1 MTKTNCCVPYCHATS
16 KRHTTLK
23 FYTLPK
29 DAKVRNRWDSSIRN
43 GNLKVNSK
51 GTSVCSLHFCG
62 GRKTYDIN
70 HPTIFPWTS
79 EWEAVVEKYND
90 EVTIQSHDHSY
101 TAKANSPRLLTLDRP
116 KSASKTVR
124 VRHTLNSTHQQEPNV
139 AMNSARKALIP
150 DDSDVQ
156 VPILD
161 LGDTDVRDD
170 RDVESI
176 TEVRTDNSTPCTKD
190 NMRPYY
196 EDMHVLMQDH
206 LQHLLQ
212 QIESWLASDT
222 ADITAAKRLMLVL
235 IKLLRGYKEQ
245 AETLSV
251 LRDLDCFK
259 LSRFEGSDADIRFWT
274 GFYSYD
280 ALKIFWEHYV
290 EPNTNSIRY
299 WGSANAECDA
309 GLKCGPRRKLC
320 PIDELFLVLVKLK
333 RGSANNDL
341 AERFHIHE
349 SHVSRLFITWIKLL
363 HIVLSSINIWLP
375 RGKVKEIYASLL
387 QTPIS

>member
-1 MTKTNCCVPYCHATS
+1 M
-16 KRHTTLK
+16 L
-23 FYTLPK
+23 
-29 DAKVRNRWDSSIRN
+29 
-43 GNLKVNSK
+43 
-51 GTSVCSLHFCG
+51 
-62 GRKTYDIN
+62 
-70 HPTIFPWTS
+70 
-79 EWEAVVEKYND
+79 
-90 EVTIQSHDHSY
+90 Q
-101 TAKANSPRLLTLDRP
+101 
-116 KSASKTVR
+116 
-124 VRHTLNSTHQQEPNV
+124 
-139 AMNSARKALIP
+139 
-150 DDSDVQ
+150 
-156 VPILD
+156 
-161 LGDTDVRDD
+161 
-170 RDVESI
+170 
-176 TEVRTDNSTPCTKD
+176 
-190 NMRPYY
+190 MRPYY
-196 EDMHVLMQDH
+196 EDTHVLMEDH

-222 ADITAAKRLMLVL
+222 ADITTAKRLMLVL

-290 EPNTNSIRY
+290 EPNTNSMRY
-299 WGSANAECDA
+299 WSSANAECDA

-320 PIDELFLVLVKLK
+320 PIDEMYLVLVKLK

-349 SHVSRLFITWIKLL
+349 SHVPRLFITWIKLL

-375 RGKVKEIYASLL
+375 RGKVKKYMPACFS
-387 QTPIS
+387 PKS

>member
-1 MTKTNCCVPYCHATS
+1 M
-16 KRHTTLK
+16 L
-23 FYTLPK
+23 
-29 DAKVRNRWDSSIRN
+29 
-43 GNLKVNSK
+43 
-51 GTSVCSLHFCG
+51 
-62 GRKTYDIN
+62 
-70 HPTIFPWTS
+70 
-79 EWEAVVEKYND
+79 
-90 EVTIQSHDHSY
+90 Q
-101 TAKANSPRLLTLDRP
+101 
-116 KSASKTVR
+116 
-124 VRHTLNSTHQQEPNV
+124 
-139 AMNSARKALIP
+139 
-150 DDSDVQ
+150 
-156 VPILD
+156 
-161 LGDTDVRDD
+161 
-170 RDVESI
+170 
-176 TEVRTDNSTPCTKD
+176 
-190 NMRPYY
+190 MRPYY
-196 EDMHVLMQDH
+196 EDTHVLMQDH

-363 HIVLSSINIWLP
+363 HIVVSSINTWLP
-375 RGKVKEIYASLL
+375 RGKVKKYMPACFKPLYRDVRVIVDCTEIRTERPSDFEVQCATYSSYKACNTHKALVGISPSGVPTFISELYEGSISDNAITNHSKLRELMQPGDAMMADRGWTCASWLGRKGIRL
-387 QTPIS
+387 ITPQFLHGKQQMNIPELVESVSIARVRIHVERCMGRIKQWQFLRQAVPLTYWNMISDIFQVCGRLVLFWPPLIEDE